1 MDAVRHGAAA
11 LKGDSAEHLRRVL
24 RAEPGQRYEISD
36 NGSVYLAEVEGFSK
50 GEVRFRVVDRLPV
63 ETPPLRL
70 ALLASLIKFDR
81 FEWIVEKATE
91 LGVEALVPVVAARS
105 EQGLGRAAARRLE
118 RWRRIA
124 LEASQQSRR
133 ARLPE
138 IRDCIP
144 VEAALALPAGG
155 RWMLDEDREAP
166 PLVSTLPPR
175 GSRSPSDTVNLLAG
189 PEGGWTA
196 DERTEAAALG
206 WKRGSLGAYVLRA
219 ETAALAG
226 VAVLSAAWLDRP
238 PQ

>member
-144 VEAALALPAGG
+144 VEAALALPALLMALVAFAGA
-155 RWMLDEDREAP
+155 RRSSPPMLADLRDV
-166 PLVSTLPPR
+166 LVER
-175 GSRSPSDTVNLLAG
+175 DFVEGSHAEPGHFVIEKAFV
-189 PEGGWTA
+189 
-196 DERTEAAALG
+196 ER
-206 WKRGSLGAYVLRA
+206 
-219 ETAALAG
+219 
-226 VAVLSAAWLDRP
+226 
-238 PQ
+238 